1 MNEIFIKLKEKYL
14 PANSFRSDFVTFSVG
29 KTLSQVIPLVI
40 TPILTRLYTPSDFGI
55 FATFLSLVTIVSLIS
70 NGRYNLAITLPK
82 KLNKATELV
91 IVCLIGVVATSL
103 FSLLLFLSFRT
114 DILNWLSL
122 TGKDSLAFLIPIGIF
137 IVASIESVYYWLL
150 RRRDYKFLSRNFII
164 QTGVTTLLKLGFA
177 FLYWGWFGLVLAYIL
192 GALLSLIL
200 LTLKF
205 LKESDFTNVVKGLN
219 KKDLL
224 NTAKEYRDFPLL
236 SMPADGINSFA
247 NQLPNI
253 LLNSLFGSSIAGFY
267 SMTHRVLG
275 LPVSFISSAMTDVYR
290 ERASADFREKGDS
303 RKIFMATLK
312 YLTLFSIPIFVFL
325 FLFAPTIVPFLLG
338 DQWAEVGEYIR
349 ILTPLFLFRFIASP
363 LSSTLYINKKQKHL
377 LLWQIGLLVCTVASF
392 YIGNMLGSANLS
404 LTIFSVSY
412 SVMYVILIIL
422 GYKFTKK

>member
-14 PANSFRSDFVTFSVG
+14 PANSFRNDFVTLSMG
-29 KTLSQVIPLVI
+29 RILSQVIPLVV
-40 TPILTRLYTPSDFGI
+40 TPLLTRLYTPADFGI
-55 FATFLSLVTIVSLIS
+55 FATFLSLVTIISLIS

-150 RRRDYKFLSRNFII
+150 RRRDYKFLSKNFII

-177 FLYWGWFGLVLAYIL
+177 FLYWGWFGLVFAYVL

-200 LTLKF
+200 LVIRF
-205 LKESDFTNVVKGLN
+205 LKNSDFINVIKSI
-219 KKDLL
+219 KRKDLL
-224 NTAKEYRDFPLL
+224 NTAREYREFPML

-247 NQLPNI
+247 NHLPNI

-267 SMTHRVLG
+267 SVTHRVLG

-303 RKIFMATLK
+303 RKIFLATLK
-312 YLTLFSIPIFVFL
+312 YLTIFSIPIFVFL

-338 DQWAEVGEYIR
+338 NQWAEVGEYIR
-349 ILTPLFLFRFIASP
+349 ILTPLFFFRFIASP

>member
-1 MNEIFIKLKEKYL
+1 MGRI
-14 PANSFRSDFVTFSVG
+14 
-29 KTLSQVIPLVI
+29 LSQVIPLVV
-40 TPILTRLYTPSDFGI
+40 TPLLTRLYTPADFGI
-55 FATFLSLVTIVSLIS
+55 FATFLSLVTIISLIS

-150 RRRDYKFLSRNFII
+150 RRRDYKFLSKNFII

-177 FLYWGWFGLVLAYIL
+177 FLYWGWFGLVFAYVL

-200 LTLKF
+200 LVIRF
-205 LKESDFTNVVKGLN
+205 LKNSDFINVIKSI
-219 KKDLL
+219 KRKDLL
-224 NTAKEYRDFPLL
+224 NTAREYREFPML

-247 NQLPNI
+247 NHLPNI

-267 SMTHRVLG
+267 SVTHRVLG

-303 RKIFMATLK
+303 RKIFLATLK
-312 YLTLFSIPIFVFL
+312 YLTIFSIPIFVFL

-338 DQWAEVGEYIR
+338 NQWAEVGEYIR
-349 ILTPLFLFRFIASP
+349 ILTPLFFFRFIASP

>member
-14 PANSFRSDFVTFSVG
+14 PTNSFRNDFVTLSMG
-29 KTLSQVIPLVI
+29 RILSQVIPLVV
-40 TPILTRLYTPSDFGI
+40 TPLLTRLYTPADFGI
-55 FATFLSLVTIVSLIS
+55 FATFLSLVTIISLIS

-200 LTLKF
+200 LTIRF
-205 LKESDFTNVVKGLN
+205 LKNSDFINVIKSIK

-224 NTAKEYRDFPLL
+224 NTAREYRDFPML

-247 NQLPNI
+247 NHLPNI

-267 SMTHRVLG
+267 SVTHRVLG

-303 RKIFMATLK
+303 RKIFLATLK
-312 YLTLFSIPIFVFL
+312 YLTIFSIPIFVFL

-338 DQWAEVGEYIR
+338 NQWAEVGEYIR
-349 ILTPLFLFRFIASP
+349 ILTPLFFFRFIASP

-377 LLWQIGLLVCTVASF
+377 LLWQIGLLVCTLASF

>member
-1 MNEIFIKLKEKYL
+1 MNEFLIKLKEKYL
-14 PANSFRSDFVTFSVG
+14 PAHSFRNDFVT
-29 KTLSQVIPLVI
+29 LSMGRIVSQIIPLVV
-40 TPILTRLYTPSDFGI
+40 TPILTRLYTPADFGI
-55 FATFLSLVTIVSLIS
+55 FATFLSLVTIISLIS

-91 IVCLIGVVATSL
+91 VVCLIGVIATSL
-103 FSLLLFLSFRT
+103 FSLLLLLLFRT
-114 DILNWLSL
+114 DILDRLSL
-122 TGKDSLAFLIPIGIF
+122 GGKDSLVILIPFSVF

-177 FLYWGWFGLVLAYIL
+177 FLAWGWFGLVLGYVL

-200 LTLKF
+200 LVVRF
-205 LKESDFTNVVKGLN
+205 LRKSDFINVIKGIK

-224 NTAKEYRDFPLL
+224 NTAKEYKEFPML
-236 SMPADGINSFA
+236 SMPADGINSVA

-253 LLNSLFGSSIAGFY
+253 LLNSLFGSSTAGFY
-267 SMTHRVLG
+267 SVTHRVLG
-275 LPVSFISSAMTDVYR
+275 LPVSFVSSAMTDVYR
-290 ERASADFREKGDS
+290 ERASADYRDKGDN
-303 RKIFMATLK
+303 RGIFLVTLK
-312 YLTLFSIPIFVFL
+312 YLFLFSLPIFAFL

-338 DQWAEVGEYIR
+338 KQWVEVGEYIR

-392 YIGNMLGSANLS
+392 YIGSVLGSDHLA
-404 LTIFSVSY
+404 LTIFSASY